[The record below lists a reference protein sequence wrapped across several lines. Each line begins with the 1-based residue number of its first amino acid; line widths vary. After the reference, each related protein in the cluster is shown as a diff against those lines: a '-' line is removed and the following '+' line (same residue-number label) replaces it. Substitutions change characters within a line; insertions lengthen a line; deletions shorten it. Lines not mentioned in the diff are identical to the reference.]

1 MNEGRIWLYVRPT
14 VGIPLFFIA
23 FVLAA
28 LAVHA
33 AILTNT
39 TWFSSYWQGD
49 ARVGTTAIGAPAAV
63 RSTS

>member
-33 AILTNT
+33 SILNNT
-39 TWFSSYWQGD
+39 TWFAAYWQGG
-49 ARVGTTAIGAPAAV
+49 AAAAPTAEAPVANKAG
-63 RSTS
+63 

>member
-23 FVLAA
+23 FVFAA

-33 AILTNT
+33 SILNNT
-39 TWFSSYWQGD
+39 TWFAAFWQGNAQVSSSAEAPVA
-49 ARVGTTAIGAPAAV
+49 ARVN
-63 RSTS
+63 

>member
-23 FVLAA
+23 FVFAA

-33 AILTNT
+33 SILNNT
-39 TWFSSYWQGD
+39 TWFASFWQGD
-49 ARVGTTAIGAPAAV
+49 AQVSASADAPVAARVN
-63 RSTS
+63 

>member
-23 FVLAA
+23 FVFAA

-33 AILTNT
+33 SILNNT
-39 TWFSSYWQGD
+39 TWFAAFFQG
-49 ARVGTTAIGAPAAV
+49 AAPAAASAEAPIPV
-63 RSTS
+63 KAG

>member
-23 FVLAA
+23 FVFAS

-33 AILTNT
+33 SILNNT
-39 TWFSSYWQGD
+39 TWFKAFLQG
-49 ARVGTTAIGAPAAV
+49 GAPAAHSAEATV
-63 RSTS
+63 PVKAG

>member
-23 FVLAA
+23 FVFAS

-33 AILTNT
+33 SILNNT
-39 TWFSSYWQGD
+39 TWFSAFWQGGAQVSNSAAAPVA
-49 ARVGTTAIGAPAAV
+49 ARVN
-63 RSTS
+63 

>member
-33 AILTNT
+33 SILTNT
-39 TWFSSYWQGD
+39 TWFASYWQGG
-49 ARVGTTAIGAPAAV
+49 APVAATSAEAPAAAKAG
-63 RSTS
+63 

>member
-33 AILTNT
+33 SILNNT
-39 TWFSSYWQGD
+39 TWFAAFFQG
-49 ARVGTTAIGAPAAV
+49 AAPAAHSAEAPAV
-63 RSTS
+63 TKAG